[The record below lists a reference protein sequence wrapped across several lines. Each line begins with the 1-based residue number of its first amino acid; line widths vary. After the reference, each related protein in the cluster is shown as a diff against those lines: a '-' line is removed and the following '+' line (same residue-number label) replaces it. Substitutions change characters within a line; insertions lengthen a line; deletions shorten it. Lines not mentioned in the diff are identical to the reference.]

1 MEDFRNDRQQVQ
13 DGNRTIFSE
22 PGRTIVREGDQTIIR
37 HNETDRFRINART
50 MSVQQRGR
58 NTLTT
63 ISRPDGTTILTTLDD
78 NGRLLRRARRDRLG
92 REIVLIDNGR
102 GLGVGPR
109 VFVNLPPPVL
119 SVQPDRYIVEAEGAD
134 DSLIYDTLIAP
145 PVDRID
151 RRYTLDEIRY
161 SASLRD
167 RMRRVDVD
175 TITFDFGS
183 WEVTPEQAER
193 LAGIANAMQ
202 RAIQRNPREV
212 FIIEGHTDAV
222 GQDIDNLS
230 LSDRRAE
237 SVALV
242 LSDQFGVP
250 PENLTTQGYGEQY
263 LKVPTNGPERQ
274 NRRVAVRRITP
285 LLTGQNVLRLR

>member
-22 PGRTIVREGDQTIIR
+22 PGRTLVREGDQTLIR
-37 HNETDRFRINART
+37 HTETDRFRINART

-193 LAGIANAMQ
+193 LAGIANAMR
-202 RAIQRNPREV
+202 RAIQR
-212 FIIEGHTDAV
+212 
-222 GQDIDNLS
+222 
-230 LSDRRAE
+230 
-237 SVALV
+237 
-242 LSDQFGVP
+242 
-250 PENLTTQGYGEQY
+250 
-263 LKVPTNGPERQ
+263 
-274 NRRVAVRRITP
+274 
-285 LLTGQNVLRLR
+285 